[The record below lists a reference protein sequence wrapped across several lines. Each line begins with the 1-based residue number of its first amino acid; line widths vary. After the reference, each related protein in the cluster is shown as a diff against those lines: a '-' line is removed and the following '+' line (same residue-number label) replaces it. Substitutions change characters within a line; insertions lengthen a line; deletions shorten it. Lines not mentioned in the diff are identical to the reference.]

1 MGFVLRFG
9 ESLWKDALKTGIDL
23 LKKVGDDTQI
33 LQNLDTDKLDLGSI
47 VLGLAIGLIVGGLVL
62 CIISVLGCCGAC
74 YKITIVLLI
83 VSIYKKRYDSEMPY
97 LRPELIEV
105 MEIEIDLTAS
115 TNVHTSTSFHMPGLL
130 KK

>member
-23 LKKVGDDTQI
+23 LKKVGDETQI

-47 VLGLAIGLIVGGLVL
+47 VLGLAISLIVGGLVL

-74 YKITIVLLI
+74 YKISIVLWI
-83 VSIYKKRYDSEMPY
+83 VSIQKSLWRKCTQHRY
-97 LRPELIEV
+97 
-105 MEIEIDLTAS
+105 IEINAI
-115 TNVHTSTSFHMPGLL
+115 FHQYEFNFQTL
-130 KK
+130 

>member
-9 ESLWKDALKTGIDL
+9 ESLWKDVLKTGIDL
-23 LKKVGDDTQI
+23 LKKVGDETQI

-74 YKITIVLLI
+74 YKISIVLWI
-83 VSIYKKRYDSEMPY
+83 VSI
-97 LRPELIEV
+97 
-105 MEIEIDLTAS
+105 
-115 TNVHTSTSFHMPGLL
+115 
-130 KK
+130 